1 VAWRHGAVDIASASE
16 TEDPGLNTARVH
28 IRFFGENI
36 AMLLCFIDL
45 KCIVCELK
53 KINKGIGQKNEK
65 RNGLGLPS

>member
-1 VAWRHGAVDIASASE
+1 
-16 TEDPGLNTARVH
+16 
-28 IRFFGENI
+28 
-36 AMLLCFIDL
+36 MLLCFIDL